1 MPPSLRA
8 LVAHAL
14 PLAAPTR
21 TKNGEERRKRKRA
34 ESKGGEERRK
44 RERAEEREGQEERER
59 GQELKK
65 FEVVE
70 REKREEGRKYP
81 LKRHACENLFCMR
94 SIKRTT

>member
-1 MPPSLRA
+1 
-8 LVAHAL
+8 VHAL

-44 RERAEEREGQEERER
+44 REREQRRGQDRKRER
-59 GQELKK
+59 VDRSLKK

-70 REKREEGRKYP
+70 REKGEEGRKY
-81 LKRHACENLFCMR
+81 M
-94 SIKRTT
+94 